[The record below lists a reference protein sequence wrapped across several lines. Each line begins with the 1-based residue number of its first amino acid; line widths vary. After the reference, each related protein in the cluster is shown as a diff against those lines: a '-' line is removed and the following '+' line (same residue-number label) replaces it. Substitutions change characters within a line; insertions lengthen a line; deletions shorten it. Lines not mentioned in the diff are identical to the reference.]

1 MTVLA
6 TDLAKQLA
14 VLNAGGGAGEVDGF
28 RNGLWAMA
36 VQLQSDETA
45 AALSLAQW
53 WDWLDQEGYERQP
66 FAAAL
71 RQIAQACLE
80 PSQWA
85 QLQAEVQTM
94 QTNPEGLPA
103 LCHHVLEHYP
113 ALAGVM
119 EQLQAS
125 AMAEQELLEATA
137 GGGRK
142 WDAFVSFWSSLF
154 RRNISNNRPEPIIAE
169 QVEGLDRQVKL
180 VEFVVHDEISKTELL
195 VHRDIDHEVDRSE
208 RLLHQEVTNDEYWSA
223 QVLKDNKEQL
233 WDDLNKRLKNL
244 ELSNGVRLEPLM
256 ESEQGIKTYIFSRD
270 GRQIVRVIVEGQS
283 IVFYRS
289 SGEAGK
295 DQIDWPKHHWYPV
308 NGIGTDNWIN
318 KTDASP
324 RHYGSKTLKT
334 VADELKKFSDSEQ
347 FKEAVLNDWNILA
360 GDDAKFNEY
369 INKGLDHMVEYETDD
384 DGHNKMEKEMLRR
397 VAPVLI
403 KERYPKAYGYLSKTK
418 IMEILNT
425 TALGNDEL
433 LENHRQYM
441 VWGKTTMREKN
452 RSNIVDAY
460 EKFLDEHIHPYP
472 QLSDKEK
479 WDLIEKK
486 ATLAEKIL
494 LSVDDPFLVFKELH
508 NKLSKVE
515 QKLTDQAVA
524 KAADVVHHEENLLIT
539 SVTQKVHQSEQQ
551 LIRDVEH
558 NEENRVKATVKQFE
572 NQIVEEGKN
581 ELKDARRKGV
591 RTLENI
597 EVETKQTI
605 EVEERS
611 AARDL

>member
-14 VLNAGGGAGEVDGF
+14 VLHAGGGAGEVDGF

-36 VQLQSDETA
+36 MQLQSDETA

-94 QTNPEGLPA
+94 QSTPEGLPA

-137 GGGRK
+137 GGGRT
-142 WDAFVSFWSSLF
+142 WDFVVSLWSRLF
-154 RRNISNNRPEPIIAE
+154 RSNNRHAPNIAE
-169 QVEGLDRQVKL
+169 QVEGLDHQVHKADSD
-180 VEFVVHDEISKTELL
+180 VHDGISETKLL
-195 VHRDIDHEVDRSE
+195 VHRDIEQAVDRSE
-208 RLLHQEVTNDEYWSA
+208 SLVREETRAAKHNSTKLLRAH
-223 QVLKDNKEQL
+223 KEKL
-233 WDDLNKRLKNL
+233 WDDLNKGLENL

-256 ESEQGIKTYIFSRD
+256 ESEEGIKTYIFSRG
-270 GRQIVRVIVEGQS
+270 GRQFVRVIVEGQA

-289 SGEAGK
+289 SGQAGK

-318 KTDASP
+318 KTGASS
-324 RHYGSKTLKT
+324 RHYGSKTLKK
-334 VADELKKFSDSEQ
+334 VADELKKFSDSEP
-347 FKEAVLNDWNILA
+347 FKEAVLKDWNILA
-360 GDDAKFNEY
+360 GDDAKFNKY
-369 INKGLDHMVEYETDD
+369 INKGHVHMTDAKND
-384 DGHNKMEKEMLRR
+384 ASINMEKEMLTKAVR
-397 VAPVLI
+397 VLI
-403 KERYPKAYGYLSKTK
+403 KERYPKAYELVGEADYEAFFRNNSVAD
-418 IMEILNT
+418 M
-425 TALGNDEL
+425 ALFKKYNW
-433 LENHRQYM
+433 YM
-441 VWGKTTMREKN
+441 DMTIQN
-452 RSNIVDAY
+452 RDDCRNLFNNRRVRLTPQVI
-460 EKFLDEHIHPYP
+460 ERFEEHIRYM
-472 QLSDKEK
+472 
-479 WDLIEKK
+479 
-486 ATLAEKIL
+486 
-494 LSVDDPFLVFKELH
+494 DDPFLVFENLH
-508 NKLSKVE
+508 ITFHNLDQSLTTKVE
-515 QKLTDQAVA
+515 DDGRKLE
-524 KAADVVHHEENLLIT
+524 HREENLLIT

-551 LIRDVEH
+551 LIRDIEH
-558 NEENRVKATVKQFE
+558 NEENRVRATVKQFK

-581 ELKDARRKGV
+581 ELKDARRKGE

-597 EVETKQTI
+597 EVETEQTI